1 MTNASSN
8 ASSNTTFKQL
18 TIKVEIV
25 EDNDKGLRSVMLTPR
40 DTDSESLRT
49 LDALLHAVQ
58 TIEPNMR
65 KVRQLPQP
73 NNPVQILV
81 KTRNLDK
88 LS

>member
-58 TIEPNMR
+58 TTEPNMR

>member
-65 KVRQLPQP
+65 RVRQLPQP
-73 NNPVQILV
+73 GNPVQILV
-81 KTRNLDK
+81 KTRNLDE